1 MRLRVRLPRVNWPL
15 RARLTLW
22 YMFLLACLL
31 ALFDVALYSTLSL
44 NLRREIDQSIAARAG
59 EVSSAIMEVLVAR
72 SDPRTYLLQ
81 GRIVLP
87 TIDVF
92 ASPGIYVQVLSA
104 NGQVVAKS
112 GNLGEQRLPFL
123 LEDFAA
129 MAQGTASALKTA
141 SASGANV
148 RIANAPIMLEDNL
161 VGVVQVGRSLSEM
174 QRTLRELLYLLLGGT
189 ALGLLVATGVGSFI
203 AKRALAPVDAATRAA
218 QGIVDAQGLSQ
229 RLDYQGP
236 PDEIGRLAL
245 TFNRMLERIELLFRL
260 QQRFTA
266 DVSHE
271 LRTPLT
277 TIRGYLDLLARA
289 ELDGDPA
296 ERAQVLRIAQEEVER
311 MSRLVADL
319 LLLAQADSG
328 VKLDKIPVELD
339 TLLLDVYRQERP
351 LAGEVQFRL
360 GAEDQAVVMGDP
372 DRLKQLLLNL
382 VDNALKYTPPG
393 GQVTLGLSRA
403 EGWAAVA
410 VMDTGLGIPAED
422 LPRLFDR
429 FYRVDKSRSR
439 PQGGTG
445 LGLSIARW
453 IAEAH
458 GGSIEVQSEV
468 GKGSTFTVRLPLA
481 PSQ

>member
-1 MRLRVRLPRVNWPL
+1 MRLRIRLPRLNWPL

-22 YMFLLACLL
+22 YISLLACLL
-31 ALFDVALYSTLSL
+31 ALFDMALYSTLSL
-44 NLRREIDQSIAARAG
+44 NLRREIDQNITARAS
-59 EVSSAIMEVLVAR
+59 EVSSAITEVLVAR

-104 NGQVVAKS
+104 NGQIVAKS

-129 MAQGTASALKTA
+129 MTQGAADALKTV
-141 SASGANV
+141 SAGGADV
-148 RIANAPIMLEDNL
+148 RLVSAPIMLEDNL
-161 VGVVQVGRSLSEM
+161 IGVVQVGRSLSEM
-174 QRTLRELLYLLLGGT
+174 QRTLRALLYLLLGGT
-189 ALGLLVATGVGSFI
+189 VLGLLVAMGVGGFL

-218 QGIVDAQGLSQ
+218 QSIVDAQGLSQ
-229 RLDYQGP
+229 RLDYHDP
-236 PDEIGRLAL
+236 PDEIGRLIL

-277 TIRGYLDLLARA
+277 TIRGYLDLVARA
-289 ELDGDPA
+289 ELDGDLA

-319 LLLAQADSG
+319 LLLAQADAG
-328 VKLDKIPVELD
+328 VKLDKISVELD
-339 TLLLDVYRQERP
+339 TLLLDVYRQEKP
-351 LAGEVQFRL
+351 LAGGVRFHL

-382 VDNALKYTPPG
+382 VDNALKYTLPG
-393 GQVTLGLSRA
+393 GQVTLGLSRE
-403 EGWAAVA
+403 EGWAAVT
-410 VMDTGLGIPAED
+410 VMDTGPGIPAED

-429 FYRVDKSRSR
+429 FYRVDKSRAR

-458 GGSIEVQSEV
+458 GGSIAVQSEV
-468 GKGSTFTVRLPLA
+468 GKGSVFTVRLPLA
-481 PSQ
+481 PGQ